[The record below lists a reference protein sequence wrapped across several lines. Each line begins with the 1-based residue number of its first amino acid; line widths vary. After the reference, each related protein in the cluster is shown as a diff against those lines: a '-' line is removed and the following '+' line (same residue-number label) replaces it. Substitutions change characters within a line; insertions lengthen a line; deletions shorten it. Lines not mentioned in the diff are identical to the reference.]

1 VLNKKNGNAWQYA
14 LALLGAVAAAPPAP
28 ASVFPD
34 KPVRMVIPLAPGG
47 GSDIV
52 GRIVAQG
59 LSDHWGKPVV
69 VDNRPG
75 TGSIVGTAIVAKTPG
90 DGYTLLVSSSSF
102 AISPALYGNSG
113 FDARRDFAGITLLAS
128 QPSLLVVHH
137 GVAAKTLKELLAL
150 AQAKP
155 GALSY
160 GSAGTGSAT
169 HLGTALFLHSAK
181 LNMQHIPYKS
191 AGLATTAVLSGEV
204 QVLLTNAASVLPHVG
219 GGKLRAIGVTARERT
234 AQAPEVPTL
243 HESGMPGFEYA
254 TWYGAWVPAATPKP
268 LQATLHKAFQ
278 AALALPA
285 VDGRLTKTGLQT
297 YRMPQAEFAK
307 YVEAEMQRWQTVIAA
322 AGIKAE

>member
-1 VLNKKNGNAWQYA
+1 VLNRNAWRCA
-14 LALLGAVAAAPPAP
+14 LAVLGAFATVPMAQ

-75 TGSIVGTAIVAKTPG
+75 AGSIVGTSIVAKTPG

-102 AISPALYGNSG
+102 AISPALYKNSG

-128 QPSLLVVHH
+128 QPSLLAVHH
-137 GVAAKTLKELLAL
+137 SVPAKTLKELLAL

-169 HLGTALFLHSAK
+169 HLGTELFLHTAK
-181 LNMQHIPYKS
+181 LKMQHIPYKS

-204 QVLLTNAASVLPHVG
+204 QLLLTNAASVLPHVA
-219 GGKLRAIGVTARERT
+219 GGKLRTIGVTARERI

-243 HESGMPGFEYA
+243 HESGLPGFEYT
-254 TWYGAWVPAATPKP
+254 TWYGAWVPAATPRP
-268 LQATLHKAFQ
+268 LQATLHKSFQ

-285 VDGRLTKTGLQT
+285 VDGRLVKTGLQT

-307 YVEAEMQRWQTVIAA
+307 YVETEMQRWQTVIAA